1 LTDIPRRVSEWGDAS
16 FASESDLRSENSMLK
31 TELLIHQRKL
41 QQMAALAAENVRLRQ
56 LLNATDMLQDKVLV
70 AELVG
75 VSPNPLSHT
84 VIINRG
90 SNEGV
95 YEGQPVLDAFGLM
108 GQVIEIDDKTSRV
121 LLISDPTHA
130 IPVQVNRNG
139 VRAIAEGTGDLNRL
153 SLRHV
158 SINADIRE
166 GDLLVSSGL
175 GERFPVGY
183 PVAEVEQ
190 VVRNSGQA
198 FARVM
203 VRPMARLD
211 RSRHVLLV
219 YDTRGLTP
227 GALDGDV
234 AQSFAPSVSANSS
247 SASVNSSGSPRS
259 ASSMLSSIA
268 STSTL
273 SSSSVVSSVRTSSSR
288 ANSSSVVRSSS
299 WIPRYLIISC
309 PHRYA
314 MNVDKLTVSCAMVT
328 PAVQPWKEKKMST
341 AS

>member
-1 LTDIPRRVSEWGDAS
+1 MRVLVLIVAMMALILIGLYTPWLKQVRQKLNFLAVPFYQVTDIPRRIGEWGNGAM
-16 FASESDLRSENSMLK
+16 ASEKDIRAENERLK
-31 TELLIHQRKL
+31 IEVLIYQRKQ

-56 LLNATDMLQDKVLV
+56 LLNGKDMLQDRVLI
-70 AELVG
+70 AELIG
-75 VSPNPLSHT
+75 VSPNPLSH
-84 VIINRG
+84 VVMINRG

-108 GQVIEIDDKTSRV
+108 GQIIDVDETTSRV
-121 LLISDPTHA
+121 LLISDSTHA

-166 GDLLVSSGL
+166 GDILVSSGL

-198 FARVM
+198 FARVIA
-203 VRPMARLD
+203 RPMARLD

-219 YDTRGLTP
+219 FDTHTQ
-227 GALDGDV
+227 V
-234 AQSFAPSVSANSS
+234 AADHAVS
-247 SASVNSSGSPRS
+247 SAS
-259 ASSMLSSIA
+259 ASSA
-268 STSTL
+268 
-273 SSSSVVSSVRTSSSR
+273 
-288 ANSSSVVRSSS
+288 AA
-299 WIPRYLIISC
+299 
-309 PHRYA
+309 H
-314 MNVDKLTVSCAMVT
+314 
-328 PAVQPWKEKKMST
+328 
-341 AS
+341 

>member
-1 LTDIPRRVSEWGDAS
+1 MRVVVLIIAMMALILIGLYTPWLKQVRQQLNFLAVPFYQVTDIPRRIAEWGSGAM
-16 FASESDLRSENSMLK
+16 ASEKDLRAENERLK
-31 TELLIHQRKL
+31 IEVLIYQRKQ

-56 LLNATDMLQDKVLV
+56 LLNGKDMLQDRVLI
-70 AELVG
+70 AELIG
-75 VSPNPLSHT
+75 VSPNPLSH
-84 VIINRG
+84 VVMINRG

-108 GQVIEIDDKTSRV
+108 GQIIDVDETTSRV
-121 LLISDPTHA
+121 LLISDSTHA

-166 GDLLVSSGL
+166 GDILVSSGL

-198 FARVM
+198 FARVIA
-203 VRPMARLD
+203 RPMARLD

-219 YDTRGLTP
+219 FDTHTQ
-227 GALDGDV
+227 V
-234 AQSFAPSVSANSS
+234 AADHATS
-247 SASVNSSGSPRS
+247 SA
-259 ASSMLSSIA
+259 AA
-268 STSTL
+268 
-273 SSSSVVSSVRTSSSR
+273 
-288 ANSSSVVRSSS
+288 
-299 WIPRYLIISC
+299 
-309 PHRYA
+309 H
-314 MNVDKLTVSCAMVT
+314 
-328 PAVQPWKEKKMST
+328 
-341 AS
+341 